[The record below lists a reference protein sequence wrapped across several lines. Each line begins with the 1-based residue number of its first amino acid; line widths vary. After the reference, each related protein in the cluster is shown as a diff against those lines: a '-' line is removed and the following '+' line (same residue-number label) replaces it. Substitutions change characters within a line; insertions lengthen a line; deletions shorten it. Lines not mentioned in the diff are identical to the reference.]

1 MLQDRELPQPGVG
14 ELLVEVRAAGVNPFD
29 VKFRSGRAGTKIPLP
44 AGLGSEVS
52 GVVAALGEG
61 VDEFEVGDAVL
72 TLVPI
77 GNGGIAEHVVVKAD
91 QTVAKPEDLSFQAG
105 VEATGARFVASGPG
119 FADRVRELAPQGVD
133 LVVDLVGG
141 EVLHEAAQLAKS
153 PDLVISADDP
163 TVVELGGSMRA
174 HDLDAM
180 ASITSVMAYGLVDPN
195 ITATFPLERAAEAM
209 AAVESGHATGKT
221 VVVVA

>member
-1 MLQDRELPQPGVG
+1 M
-14 ELLVEVRAAGVNPFD
+14 
-29 VKFRSGRAGTKIPLP
+29 
-44 AGLGSEVS
+44 
-52 GVVAALGEG
+52 
-61 VDEFEVGDAVL
+61 
-72 TLVPI
+72 
-77 GNGGIAEHVVVKAD
+77 
-91 QTVAKPEDLSFQAG
+91 
-105 VEATGARFVASGPG
+105 
-119 FADRVRELAPQGVD
+119 
-133 LVVDLVGG
+133 VDLVGG

>member
-1 MLQDRELPQPGVG
+1 MQNFVP
-14 ELLVEVRAAGVNPFD
+14 VEVRAAGVNPFD

-119 FADRVRELAPQGVD
+119 FADRVRD
-133 LVVDLVGG
+133 
-141 EVLHEAAQLAKS
+141 
-153 PDLVISADDP
+153 
-163 TVVELGGSMRA
+163 
-174 HDLDAM
+174 
-180 ASITSVMAYGLVDPN
+180 
-195 ITATFPLERAAEAM
+195 
-209 AAVESGHATGKT
+209 
-221 VVVVA
+221 VVVGTIGVLETEPDRREPPATVLTLSLIHI